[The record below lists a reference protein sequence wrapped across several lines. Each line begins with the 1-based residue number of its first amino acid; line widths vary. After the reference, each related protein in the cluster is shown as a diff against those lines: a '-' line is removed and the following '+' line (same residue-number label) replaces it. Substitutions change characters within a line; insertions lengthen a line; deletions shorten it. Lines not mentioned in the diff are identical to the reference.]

1 MKITEPGVYDISSED
16 YHADPCP
23 VPSLSSSLCK
33 ILIQETPQHAWTA
46 HPRLNPD
53 FVRKEKTIF
62 DIGNA
67 AHSLMLNDPKKFEII
82 DAPDWKTKAAKEA
95 RDKARGE
102 GKIPMLANRW
112 TQTGEMTSSGLMQLA
127 AHKDAKDA
135 FTDGKPEQTLIW
147 QEGKT
152 WFRVRLDWKPNKGVI
167 YDDYK
172 STTSAKPASW
182 ARIAFN
188 IGHDIQAAFYRR
200 GIRALGLC
208 ENPRMRFIVQETSAP
223 YALSVCEF
231 GKQLTEDG
239 EESDPLDLADRR
251 ISRALRQWEWCLAN
265 DCWPGYSA
273 ETTIISAPPWFEND
287 IVNAEMA
294 RAAEARR
301 RGKTDD
307 VELLAEGIRFQA
319 PL

>member
-1 MKITEPGVYDISSED
+1 
-16 YHADPCP
+16 
-23 VPSLSSSLCK
+23 
-33 ILIQETPQHAWTA
+33 
-46 HPRLNPD
+46 
-53 FVRKEKTIF
+53 
-62 DIGNA
+62 
-67 AHSLMLNDPKKFEII
+67 
-82 DAPDWKTKAAKEA
+82 
-95 RDKARGE
+95 
-102 GKIPMLANRW
+102 
-112 TQTGEMTSSGLMQLA
+112 
-127 AHKDAKDA
+127 
-135 FTDGKPEQTLIW
+135 
-147 QEGKT
+147 
-152 WFRVRLDWKPNKGVI
+152 
-167 YDDYK
+167 
-172 STTSAKPASW
+172 
-182 ARIAFN
+182 
-188 IGHDIQAAFYRR
+188 
-200 GIRALGLC
+200 
-208 ENPRMRFIVQETSAP
+208 MRFIVQETSAP